1 MLALLNAC
9 PVQYKAQ
16 WGAYLLKMMGLER
29 LLMIRKM
36 SLSPLMLGKC

>member
-1 MLALLNAC
+1 MPALPVAC

-16 WGAYLLKMMGLER
+16 WGAYLIKMMRLGR

-36 SLSPLMLGKC
+36 FLSLLILGNY